1 MEGGAKSS
9 TEEKTKAKRSEA
21 SKNNSMTTITGTGS
35 RSPSP
40 TAGTVKSEHSRS
52 HPQPKVFTFN
62 NTGVKVKREASE
74 SRHHRFLDTTEHRNP
89 TLDDLCRAVEELER
103 KEKEASSDVHRHR
116 PSNIT
121 IPQPGGGTA
130 LIERERRK
138 LSVSPPYTP
147 PPILSP
153 ARGSMSLLASPQI
166 QPHTPNRILSHWNGR
181 RSRLLVGRV
190 GVGGGGEEGGDVV
203 WSFL

>member
-1 MEGGAKSS
+1 MEGGAKGTGS
-9 TEEKTKAKRSEA
+9 TEEKPKAKRFSEA
-21 SKNNSMTTITGTGS
+21 SKNNSTAGAAS

-40 TAGTVKSEHSRS
+40 TAIKSEHHRS

-62 NTGVKVKREASE
+62 HTDGVKVKRETSE
-74 SRHHRFLDTTEHRNP
+74 STSRHHRYLNSTEHRNP

-103 KEKEASSDVHRHR
+103 KEKEATSDVHRHR
-116 PSNIT
+116 PSNIN
-121 IPQPGGGTA
+121 IPPSGGGA

-181 RSRLLVGRV
+181 RS
-190 GVGGGGEEGGDVV
+190 E
-203 WSFL
+203 